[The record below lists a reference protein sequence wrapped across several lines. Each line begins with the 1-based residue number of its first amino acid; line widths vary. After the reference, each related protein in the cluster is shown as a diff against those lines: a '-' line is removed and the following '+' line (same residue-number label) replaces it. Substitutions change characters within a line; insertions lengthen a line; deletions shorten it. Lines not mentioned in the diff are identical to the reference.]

1 MKIITSIML
10 TLALTIGSC
19 SAVYGA
25 PSSTNAQAQQIKK
38 AAELRKQKL
47 RIQNQRKKKIQRI
60 RNERLRIQNERKKRN
75 ERLRIQN
82 ERNKKNRKPQV
93 RKDKKNK
100 VKTVPV
106 FSCASSGSSK
116 QSTGPACGRPTTVNR
131 PKP

>member
-1 MKIITSIML
+1 MKITTSIIL
-10 TLALTIGSC
+10 TLALTVGSY

-47 RIQNQRKKKIQRI
+47 RIQN
-60 RNERLRIQNERKKRN
+60 ERKKRLQ
-75 ERLRIQN
+75 RLRLQKLRVQMRRDQRLKMQKEREKARIEN
-82 ERNKKNRKPQV
+82 EKKKNDDYRA
-93 RKDKKNK
+93 R
-100 VKTVPV
+100 
-106 FSCASSGSSK
+106 SCASSGSGK